1 MTIVL
6 VKSSVALGVAVF
18 LTAAPVQA
26 QSTNEIGAAGTTV
39 VAAAGPVE
47 GAAIDPP
54 PPGVTQYVELQPFPQ
69 RPLVLQE
76 QISVG
81 KPVPETVFLN
91 TVPADRRY
99 GFAVVNEKRVIADV
113 KSRTVVQVVK

>member
-18 LTAAPVQA
+18 LTAAPAQA
-26 QSTNEIGAAGTTV
+26 QSTNEISAADTTV
-39 VAAAGPVE
+39 AAVAGPVE

-54 PPGVTQYVELQPFPQ
+54 PPGVTQYVELQPLPQ

>member
-18 LTAAPVQA
+18 LTAAPAEA
-26 QSTNEIGAAGTTV
+26 QSTNEISAADTTV
-39 VAAAGPVE
+39 AAVAGPVE
-47 GAAIDPP
+47 GAIDPP
-54 PPGVTQYVELQPFPQ
+54 PPGVTEYVELQPFPQ

>member
-1 MTIVL
+1 MTIVP

-18 LTAAPVQA
+18 LTAAPAQA
-26 QSTNEIGAAGTTV
+26 QSTNEISAADTTV
-39 VAAAGPVE
+39 AAVAGPVE

-54 PPGVTQYVELQPFPQ
+54 PPGVTEYVELQPFPQ

>member
-18 LTAAPVQA
+18 LTAAPAQA
-26 QSTNEIGAAGTTV
+26 QSTNEISAADTTV
-39 VAAAGPVE
+39 AAVAGPVE
-47 GAAIDPP
+47 GAEIDPP
-54 PPGVTQYVELQPFPQ
+54 PPGVTEYVELQPFPQ

>member
-1 MTIVL
+1 M
-6 VKSSVALGVAVF
+6 AAV
-18 LTAAPVQA
+18 
-26 QSTNEIGAAGTTV
+26 
-39 VAAAGPVE
+39 AGPVE

-54 PPGVTQYVELQPFPQ
+54 PPGVTEYVELQPFPQ